1 MKIKYLLILMT
12 AFAAGCAQQAPQR
25 SAYVDTPGSNANGT
39 VASVPASGSDVSSL
53 PAPNSQSAPAQAQ
66 RRTAPSEQDAVN
78 YQYVIGPGDTLDVFV
93 WGYEDLSVTI
103 PVRPDGKITTR
114 LVEDMTASGK
124 TPTQLARELEEQYQV
139 YVKNPTV
146 TVTVN
151 DFIGVPSQQVKVVG
165 GGAQPRT
172 VPYVNGMTVLDV
184 MIEVGGLNKFSSGN
198 KAVLVRTVAGERRS
212 YRVRLH
218 DLLKKG
224 DIKANGYVQPGD
236 IIIIPESWF

>member
-1 MKIKYLLILMT
+1 MQMNYKKLIT
-12 AFAAGCAQQAPQR
+12 ALFITIVVTSCASQPTTVDNDSATPAAATTNVQAAAG
-25 SAYVDTPGSNANGT
+25 GT
-39 VASVPASGSDVSSL
+39 S
-53 PAPNSQSAPAQAQ
+53 
-66 RRTAPSEQDAVN
+66 

-93 WGYEDLSVTI
+93 WGYKDLSVTV

-114 LVEDMTASGK
+114 LVEDMLASGK
-124 TPTQLARELEEQYQV
+124 TPTQLARELESQYQT

-151 DFIGVPSQQVKVVG
+151 KFIGAPSQQIKVVG
-165 GGAQPRT
+165 GGAKPRT

-198 KAVLVRTVAGERRS
+198 KAVLVRDDNSGKKQ
-212 YRVRLH
+212 YRLRLH

-224 DIKANGYVQPGD
+224 DIGANRAVQPGD
-236 IIIIPESWF
+236 ILIIPESWF

>member
-1 MKIKYLLILMT
+1 MQMNYKKLIT
-12 AFAAGCAQQAPQR
+12 ALFITIVVTSCASQPTTVDNDSATPAAATTNVQAAAGAT
-25 SAYVDTPGSNANGT
+25 S
-39 VASVPASGSDVSSL
+39 
-53 PAPNSQSAPAQAQ
+53 
-66 RRTAPSEQDAVN
+66 

-93 WGYEDLSVTI
+93 WGYKDLSVTV

-114 LVEDMTASGK
+114 LVEDMLASGK
-124 TPTQLARELEEQYQV
+124 TPTQLARELESQYQT

-151 DFIGVPSQQVKVVG
+151 KFIGAPSQQIKVVG
-165 GGAQPRT
+165 GGAKPRT

-198 KAVLVRTVAGERRS
+198 KAVLVRDDNSGKKQ
-212 YRVRLH
+212 YRLRLH

-224 DIKANGYVQPGD
+224 DIGANRAVQPGD
-236 IIIIPESWF
+236 ILIIPESWF